1 MPEPMPEE
9 ISEQIV
15 AGIDPGGIG
24 GVDLVL
30 SALPS
35 SIAGPVEDRASQEG
49 VSVVSNA
56 SVSRLDPDIPLLNP
70 GSIGTA

>member
-1 MPEPMPEE
+1 MPERVPEE

-35 SIAGPVEDRASQEG
+35 SIAGPVEIELAKRGFPSSLTRAS
-49 VSVVSNA
+49 
-56 SVSRLDPDIPLLNP
+56 LD
-70 GSIGTA
+70 SIRTFPC

>member
-35 SIAGPVEDRASQEG
+35 SIAGPVEIELAKRGSPSSLTPAS
-49 VSVVSNA
+49 
-56 SVSRLDPDIPLLNP
+56 LDSTRTFPC
-70 GSIGTA
+70 